1 MAHSLSTSAPPA
13 TASPSRLL
21 WPPLLLL
28 CLIAAAAA
36 ARRIFVLISPPATAP
51 TPELASM
58 DAHFATH
65 STLTLIHIIP
75 ALLFVLLLPAW
86 FSRKL
91 SNRPTTH
98 RRITY
103 ALFLTGAITGIT
115 ALFMARHPIG
125 GINES
130 AASILYGLFFL
141 FSLTRAAQL
150 LYSGNLPLHRE
161 WMMRAIAILLGIA
174 TTRPIM
180 GIFFATQRLTH
191 LSPQQFFGTAFWIG
205 FTTTYI
211 AGEAYLRTHKTAAA

>member
-1 MAHSLSTSAPPA
+1 MAHSLSTPAPPA

-51 TPELASM
+51 TPDLALL
-58 DAHFATH
+58 DTHFAAH
-65 STLTLIHIIP
+65 ATLTLSHIIP
-75 ALLFVLLLPAW
+75 AALFVLLIPPWL
-86 FSRKL
+86 SQKL
-91 SNRPTTH
+91 SKHPATH

-103 ALFLTGAITGIT
+103 ALFTTGAITGIT
-115 ALFMARHPIG
+115 ALFMARRPIG

-130 AASILYGLFFL
+130 AASILYGTFFL
-141 FSLTRAAQL
+141 VSLARAVW
-150 LYSGNLPLHRE
+150 LYRSNIPLHRE

-191 LSPQQFFGTAFWIG
+191 LTPQQFFGTAFWIG

-211 AGEAYLRTHKTAAA
+211 AGEAYLRTHKSPSTK

>member
-1 MAHSLSTSAPPA
+1 MAHSLSTPAPPA
-13 TASPSRLL
+13 TASNSRLL

-51 TPELASM
+51 TPDLALM

-65 STLTLIHIIP
+65 STLTLSHIIP
-75 ALLFVLLLPAW
+75 ALIFVLLLPAW
-86 FSRKL
+86 FSRRL
-91 SNRPTTH
+91 SSRPTTH

-115 ALFMARHPIG
+115 ALFMARRPIG

-130 AASILYGLFFL
+130 AASILYGTFFL
-141 FSLTRAAQL
+141 FSLTRAMWL
-150 LYSGNLPLHRE
+150 FYSGNLQLHRD

-191 LSPQQFFGTAFWIG
+191 LTPQQFFGTAFWIG

>member
-1 MAHSLSTSAPPA
+1 MAQSISNPAPQPSPA
-13 TASPSRLL
+13 SRLL
-21 WPPLLLL
+21 WPPLILL

-36 ARRIFVLISPPATAP
+36 LRRIVALISPSTTSP
-51 TPELASM
+51 TPDLASM
-58 DAHFATH
+58 DAHFATQ

-91 SNRPTTH
+91 SSRPANH

-103 ALFLTGAITGIT
+103 ALFATGAITGIT
-115 ALFMARHPIG
+115 ALFMATHPIG

-130 AASILYGLFFL
+130 AASILYGTFFL
-141 FSLTRAAQL
+141 FSMARSAWL
-150 LYSGNLPLHRE
+150 LHSGNLPLHRE
-161 WMMRAIAILLGIA
+161 WMMRSIAILLGIA

-180 GIFFATQRLTH
+180 GIFFATQRITH
-191 LSPQQFFGTAFWIG
+191 LTPQQFFGTAFWIG

-211 AGEAYLRTHKTAAA
+211 AGEAYLRTHKTHAP